1 MASLNERREIIWDE
15 LERQLDS
22 RIFVQVR
29 DWVWDRVSGVLVIT
43 TPLSNIRD
51 QVREELRLKTDKDS

>member
-22 RIFVQVR
+22 RIFDQVKGR
-29 DWVWDRVSGVLVIT
+29 VWDRVSGVLVIT

>member
-22 RIFVQVR
+22 RIFDQVR